1 MNAWTVFVLA
11 FAAVLAQAYWNR
23 GKRRYWYLEG
33 IIPLAYGGVIAWM
46 FLEDDLIRA
55 LQIILFGSAVPIFLL
70 LSLRRGEKKT
80 RRDGRAE
87 EQ

>member
-1 MNAWTVFVLA
+1 MNAWTVFALA

-46 FLEDDLIRA
+46 FLEEDPL
-55 LQIILFGSAVPIFLL
+55 LSVQVMVFGCLLPIGLL
-70 LSLRRGEKKT
+70 LWAWWDSREQRRKK
-80 RRDGRAE
+80 E
-87 EQ
+87 

>member
-46 FLEDDLIRA
+46 FREEDPLLSI
-55 LQIILFGSAVPIFLL
+55 QVIVFGCLLPIGLL
-70 LSLRRGEKKT
+70 LWCWWDNREQRREK
-80 RRDGRAE
+80 E
-87 EQ
+87 